1 MGGNLAGVVVGAILA
16 VIVVCLA
23 IFFALRC
30 LRRRRRELIDE
41 ETSTISSQS
50 TESTQDESPITPEE
64 GVVNHLAI
72 CRRVVPCFASAEYEG
87 PSTREG
93 RFIYGGSLLDNVQ
106 QPSAEDLAR
115 AGYEPIA
122 QTGERDTAPDRT
134 IPHNDNSQAGNRQAQ
149 STGEESLE
157 TSHPAPTFID
167 RSSFPALPNRPRLQR
182 AGPLPHMAGQPRT
195 QRYRPESYDR
205 TIRQSYDRTIRHR
218 SWTPGHTAQSNSADA
233 QPWHDVGRSGHFS
246 DVNLT
251 LPEIRRLP
259 TLRMPNRIW
268 CDEEQVKER

>member
-1 MGGNLAGVVVGAILA
+1 MGGTIAGVVVGVVLA

-23 IFFALRC
+23 LFFALKC
-30 LRRRRRELIDE
+30 VRRRRRQLVDE

-50 TESTQDESPITPEE
+50 TESTEDESPTTPEE
-64 GVVNHLAI
+64 GVVDHLAI

-122 QTGERDTAPDRT
+122 QTGERETAPDRT
-134 IPHNDNSQAGNRQAQ
+134 ILHNDNSQAGNRQAR
-149 STGEESLE
+149 STGDDSFE
-157 TSHPAPTFID
+157 TSHPAPTFTD
-167 RSSFPALPNRPRLQR
+167 RPSFPAQPSRPRLQR
-182 AGPLPHMAGQPRT
+182 AGPISHMAGQPRT

-205 TIRQSYDRTIRHR
+205 TIRHR
-218 SWTPGHTAQSNSADA
+218 SWTPDHTARAVA
-233 QPWHDVGRSGHFS
+233 EPWHDLGRSGRFS

-268 CDEEQVKER
+268 CEEEQVKER